1 MDIAPA
7 VGVGGCTAW
16 GCSMEDTK
24 DGLNSTRRMPP
35 PHEGR
40 QDDKTE
46 VGAEADRCRGKTRNR
61 LSRCNSQTA
70 VPGERRSPGQMPRYE
85 DTEND
90 QDASPK
96 KEFNEL
102 FHFVEIWFCFH
113 AGYQPPLFWRCPLH

>member
-1 MDIAPA
+1 MKPLHHSRDQKCLVKLHHGEIQLHTEDRKGGRSEDIAPA

-46 VGAEADRCRGKTRNR
+46 VGAEADRCRGKTRNH

-70 VPGERRSPGQMPRYE
+70 VPGERRSPGQMPR
-85 DTEND
+85 
-90 QDASPK
+90 
-96 KEFNEL
+96 
-102 FHFVEIWFCFH
+102 
-113 AGYQPPLFWRCPLH
+113 